1 MILDIRK
8 RYNQSFTAEKY
19 ESFLHSLENAHNK
32 KPSFRISETPVF
44 IPDALRNK
52 LLEACKDIQK
62 LISRDDFKELT
73 KDAIKQESLKV
84 PAEDEHP
91 QFLQMDFGI
100 SLDENGDLHPHLIE
114 LQGFPSMYFFQVL
127 LSESYKKHFEIPEE
141 MTTHPLGETTEEYVE
156 ILKRMILGI
165 EAPENVILLEVEP
178 EKQNTVV
185 DFFVTEHYLGIKVLC
200 ITKLKKDGKKLYYLN
215 EDDQRIEVKRIYN
228 RVIFDEL
235 DQRQDLQREF
245 YFKDEVDVEWV
256 GHPAWFFRISKYILP
271 LFNSPY
277 VPETF
282 YLEGLKEYPLDLENY
297 VLKPL
302 YSFAGAGILL
312 DVTVEELD
320 KIQDRGNYILQ
331 RKVEY
336 APVIETPSEPAK
348 CEIRMMM
355 VWEKGEAEARVV
367 NNLVRLTKGRM
378 VGVKFNKNKD
388 WVGASVGYFNS

>member
-100 SLDENGDLHPHLIE
+100 SLDENGDLHPQLIE